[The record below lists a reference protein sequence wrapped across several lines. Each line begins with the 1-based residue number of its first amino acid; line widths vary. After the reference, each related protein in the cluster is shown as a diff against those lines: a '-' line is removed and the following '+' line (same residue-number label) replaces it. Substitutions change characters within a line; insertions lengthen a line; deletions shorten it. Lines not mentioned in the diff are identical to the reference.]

1 MAGKKPLHEGHR
13 QRMRQRVEQQG
24 FDNLAAHEALEV
36 LLYTTIPR
44 GDTNALAHALL

>member
-24 FDNLAAHEALEV
+24 FENLAPHEALEV

-44 GDTNALAHALL
+44 GDTNALASAN